1 MTLKQLKYLVG
12 IADSGLNITSAA
24 ERLFTSQPGI
34 SKQLKQLEAELG
46 VQLFTRKGKSLAAI
60 TPAGR
65 EVIARARKILREV
78 GNITSLASDLTAELD
93 GTLSIATTHTQARY
107 VLPEVIRA
115 FRERYPR
122 VDLELHQ
129 GTSEQIAEL
138 ISTNKVDFAI
148 ATGSQ
153 DLFSHLTLMPIYHWH
168 RIVLVPKG
176 HPLAKQ
182 PKPLDLQALADHPL
196 VTYVFSGTGE
206 SSFKRAFREQGLEPR
221 VVFTAR
227 DADIIK
233 TYVRMG
239 MGVGVIAS
247 MAFECSDRED
257 LVAIDASELF
267 PRVTTWL
274 GFPRDMV
281 LRGYMVDF
289 VHLFAPH
296 YSQRLIRDAARAQTQ
311 EEVNELLKEVAL
323 PLKAGCE
330 QERRRRCHR
339 EADRGLLGRRDRE
352 LASRAAESRVDY
364 KSARLISWMPHSRF
378 KPLKRV
384 SSSGGDLVQ
393 RLGAVLVADR
403 HVALLPE
410 WVIRQVVLREVTMHV
425 AVGPFG
431 DRMHFPPAA
440 GPLEKRN
447 LLAALGLVAAQA
459 REPSAD
465 VELA

>member
-78 GNITSLASDLTAELD
+78 GNISSLASDLTAELD

-153 DLFSHLTLMPIYHWH
+153 DLFAHLTLMPIYHWH
-168 RIVLVPKG
+168 RIVLVQKG
-176 HPLAKQ
+176 HPLTKHA
-182 PKPLDLQALADHPL
+182 KPLDLKALADHPL

-247 MAFECSDRED
+247 MAFECG
-257 LVAIDASELF
+257 I
-267 PRVTTWL
+267 
-274 GFPRDMV
+274 
-281 LRGYMVDF
+281 
-289 VHLFAPH
+289 
-296 YSQRLIRDAARAQTQ
+296 ARISSRSTR
-311 EEVNELLKEVAL
+311 
-323 PLKAGCE
+323 AGC
-330 QERRRRCHR
+330 
-339 EADRGLLGRRDRE
+339 
-352 LASRAAESRVDY
+352 SRA
-364 KSARLISWMPHSRF
+364 
-378 KPLKRV
+378 
-384 SSSGGDLVQ
+384 
-393 RLGAVLVADR
+393 
-403 HVALLPE
+403 
-410 WVIRQVVLREVTMHV
+410 
-425 AVGPFG
+425 
-431 DRMHFPPAA
+431 
-440 GPLEKRN
+440 
-447 LLAALGLVAAQA
+447 
-459 REPSAD
+459 
-465 VELA
+465 

>member
-12 IADSGLNITSAA
+12 IVDSGLNITSAA
-24 ERLFTSQPGI
+24 ERLYTSQPGI

-65 EVIARARKILREV
+65 EVISRARKILREV
-78 GNITSLASDLTAELD
+78 GNITSLASDLTAEQD

-138 ISTNKVDFAI
+138 VSTNKVDFAI

-153 DLFSHLTLMPIYHWH
+153 DLFSHLTLLPIYRWH
-168 RIVLVPKG
+168 RIALVPKQ

-182 PKPLDLQALADHPL
+182 DKPLDLPSLASFPL
-196 VTYVFSGTGE
+196 VTYVFSVTGE

-247 MAFECSDRED
+247 MAFECQDRED
-257 LVAIDASELF
+257 LVALDARTLF
-267 PRVTTWL
+267 PQVTTWL

-281 LRGYMVDF
+281 LRGFMVDF

-296 YSQRLIRDAARAQTQ
+296 YAPRLIREAAAQPTQ
-311 EEVNELLKEVAL
+311 EQVDALLKEIPL
-323 PLKAGCE
+323 PVRGGCE
-330 QERRRRCHR
+330 QET
-339 EADRGLLGRRDRE
+339 
-352 LASRAAESRVDY
+352 
-364 KSARLISWMPHSRF
+364 
-378 KPLKRV
+378 
-384 SSSGGDLVQ
+384 
-393 RLGAVLVADR
+393 AVVGSEPVA
-403 HVALLPE
+403 H
-410 WVIRQVVLREVTMHV
+410 
-425 AVGPFG
+425 
-431 DRMHFPPAA
+431 
-440 GPLEKRN
+440 
-447 LLAALGLVAAQA
+447 
-459 REPSAD
+459 
-465 VELA
+465 

>member
-1 MTLKQLKYLVG
+1 
-12 IADSGLNITSAA
+12 
-24 ERLFTSQPGI
+24 
-34 SKQLKQLEAELG
+34 
-46 VQLFTRKGKSLAAI
+46 
-60 TPAGR
+60 
-65 EVIARARKILREV
+65 
-78 GNITSLASDLTAELD
+78 
-93 GTLSIATTHTQARY
+93 

-176 HPLAKQ
+176 HALAKQ
-182 PKPLDLQALADHPL
+182 TKPLDLQSLADHPL

-247 MAFECSDRED
+247 MAFECQDRED
-257 LVAIDASELF
+257 LVAIDARDLF

-289 VHLFAPH
+289 IHLLAPH
-296 YSQRLIRDAARAQTQ
+296 YQKRDIRDAANLATQ
-311 EEVNELLKEVAL
+311 AEVDALLGGIAL
-323 PLKAGCE
+323 PVRGGCE
-330 QERRRRCHR
+330 Q
-339 EADRGLLGRRDRE
+339 
-352 LASRAAESRVDY
+352 
-364 KSARLISWMPHSRF
+364 
-378 KPLKRV
+378 
-384 SSSGGDLVQ
+384 
-393 RLGAVLVADR
+393 
-403 HVALLPE
+403 
-410 WVIRQVVLREVTMHV
+410 
-425 AVGPFG
+425 
-431 DRMHFPPAA
+431 A
-440 GPLEKRN
+440 G
-447 LLAALGLVAAQA
+447 VAAA
-459 REPSAD
+459 
-465 VELA
+465 